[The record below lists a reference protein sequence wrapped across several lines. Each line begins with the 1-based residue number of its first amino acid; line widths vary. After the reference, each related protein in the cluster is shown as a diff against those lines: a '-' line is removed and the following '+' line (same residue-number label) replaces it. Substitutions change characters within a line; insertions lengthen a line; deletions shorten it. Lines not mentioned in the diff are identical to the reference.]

1 MADKFKVVL
10 TPNNRAFLI
19 GDLREY
25 PDGWILRID
34 PPKRTLNQNGLIHP
48 VVRQIQVYMEAN
60 GAPKR
65 PESWWRYY
73 LLGKYRG
80 QEVVQDP
87 DGSGGI
93 VVINRST
100 GTSDLDK
107 DEASE
112 FIEWLYSFG
121 TDIGVKFNA

>member
-1 MADKFKVVL
+1 MADKFKAVL
-10 TPNNRAFLI
+10 APNNRVYLGGCLHGF
-19 GDLREY
+19 
-25 PDGWILRID
+25 PDGWVLTVA

-48 VVRQIQVYMEAN
+48 VIRQIQVFMEAN

-73 LLGKYRG
+73 LLGKYKG

-107 DEASE
+107 EEASE
-112 FIEWLYSFG
+112 FIEWLYAWG

>member
-1 MADKFKVVL
+1 MAKYKIVL
-10 TPNNRAFLI
+10 SSNNRDIIAHRI
-19 GDLREY
+19 HEP